1 MSAKLAQPTVQLE
14 TDRVI
19 VTEWRFAVGAETSWH
34 THAYDYIVV
43 PQTSGQLR
51 IESAEG
57 EVIADLAAGQ
67 SYTRLAGVEHNVINH
82 NDYEFVFI
90 EVELK

>member
-1 MSAKLAQPTVQLE
+1 MSAKLATPTLQLE
-14 TDRVI
+14 SDRVI
-19 VTEWRFAVGAETSWH
+19 VTEWRFAAGAETSWH
-34 THAYDYIVV
+34 KHGYDYIVV

-51 IESAEG
+51 IETAEG
-57 EVIADLAAGQ
+57 ESISDLIAGQ
-67 SYTRLAGVEHNVINH
+67 SYARLAGVEHNVINH